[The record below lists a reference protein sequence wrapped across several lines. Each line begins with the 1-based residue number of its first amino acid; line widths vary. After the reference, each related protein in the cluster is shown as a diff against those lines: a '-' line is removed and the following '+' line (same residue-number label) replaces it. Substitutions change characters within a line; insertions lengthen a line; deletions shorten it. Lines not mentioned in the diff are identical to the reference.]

1 MGRKQGHGGAEDGE
15 PAAVEKQC
23 HTRMQDPMILVTVWS
38 IRAGCYIPAR
48 KRFATRAA
56 TAHALI
62 HEDSL
67 AHPWRTPGS

>member
-48 KRFATRAA
+48 KRS
-56 TAHALI
+56 AHALI
-62 HEDSL
+62 PEDSL